1 MDVEKRPFF
10 ILCGVG
16 TSLRRIFFLHISGR
30 HEPHAKNYQ
39 SQTIRNNH
47 LIKEKMN
54 LKKIYF
60 TYLNIMSMQ

>member
-1 MDVEKRPFF
+1 
-10 ILCGVG
+10 
-16 TSLRRIFFLHISGR
+16 LRRISSSIFRVGMTLLQC
-30 HEPHAKNYQ
+30 NCQ